1 MPIARFD
8 DLARGTSFALS
19 DPVGS
24 YTANDLADVTTAL
37 EWARLQSCEGRWVA
51 GYVSYDAAPA
61 FDPALAASHRS
72 DVPYAWFGA
81 FAGQQAVSRR
91 IDRPIA
97 GRYGMSR
104 WRPMVDR
111 LAYEDAF
118 ATVREH
124 IRLGDSYQVNL
135 TFPLRAAFSG
145 DPGALYEDLLEA
157 QEAGFAC
164 HLAHDDLAV
173 LSVSPE
179 RFFAVDGGSITT
191 RPMKGTRPRG
201 RWDREDEQLRSDLGA
216 SDKDRAENLMIV
228 DLIRN
233 DLGRIAAFGSVEVEE
248 LFAIEAYRTVWQMT
262 SQVSAEL
269 RNDVS
274 LVDVF
279 AALFPCGSVTGAPKA
294 RSMEIIERL
303 EPRARGVYCGAI
315 GFIPPGDGLDGASFN
330 VAIRTVVVHA
340 SEGVGCYGV
349 GGGITWGSDVETE
362 YAEALTKASVLAAD
376 AMIPGVFTTVR
387 WDGAWLWLD
396 EHMARLAGS
405 CSRFA
410 LPFDEAAIRGD
421 LDEMAAGFDRPMRVR
436 IDAHR
441 SGQPTFTAE
450 EAPARF
456 STGPGPDADVVML
469 GIDFDPVD
477 SSDLRLFHKTAD
489 RSLYDLRAQR
499 HREWDDVLLT
509 NDRGM
514 VTESTIANLAVSVAD
529 AWITPPVSDGLLPG
543 IMRQHLLQSGQLV
556 ERSVTVRDVVEAR
569 ALAVFNSVRGWVPAT
584 LVSTGVG
591 ASVRDR

>member
-24 YTANDLADVTTAL
+24 YTAHELADVTSAL
-37 EWARLQSCEGRWVA
+37 EWAQRQSREGRWVA

-61 FDPALAASHRS
+61 FDPALAASHRP

-81 FAGQQAVSRR
+81 FAGRHVVTRR
-91 IDRPIA
+91 TDRPIA
-97 GRYGMSR
+97 GRYDMSR

-111 LAYEDAF
+111 PAYEDAF
-118 ATVREH
+118 ATVRDH
-124 IRLGDSYQVNL
+124 IRLGDTYQVNL

-164 HLAHDDLAV
+164 HVAHDDLAV

-201 RWDREDEQLRSDLGA
+201 RWDGEDDRLRSDLGA

-233 DLGRIAAFGSVEVEE
+233 DLGRIAEFGSVEVEE
-248 LFAIEAYRTVWQMT
+248 LFAIEGYRTVWQMT
-262 SQVSAEL
+262 SQVSANL
-269 RNDVS
+269 RSDVS
-274 LVDVF
+274 LIDVF
-279 AALFPCGSVTGAPKA
+279 SALFPCGSVTGAPKA

-330 VAIRTVVVHA
+330 VAIRTVVLDT

-349 GGGITWGSDVETE
+349 GGGITWGSDVHTE
-362 YAEALTKASVLAAD
+362 YEEALTKANVLAAD
-376 AMIPGVFTTVR
+376 AMVPGVFTTAR
-387 WDGAWLWLD
+387 WDGSWVWLD
-396 EHMARLAGS
+396 EHVGRLAAS

-410 LPFDEAAIRGD
+410 LPFDEAAIRRG
-421 LDEMAAGFDRPMRVR
+421 LDEVAAGFDGPMRVR
-436 IDAHR
+436 VAVER
-441 SGQPTFTAE
+441 SGPPSFTAE

-456 STGPGPDADVVML
+456 STGPGPDGDIVRL

-477 SSDLRLFHKTAD
+477 PSDLRLFHKTVD
-489 RSLYDLRAQR
+489 RSLYDQRAQR

-514 VTESTIANLAVSVAD
+514 VTESTIANLAVAVAGG
-529 AWITPPVSDGLLPG
+529 WVTPPVSDGLLPG
-543 IMRQHLLQSGQLV
+543 IMRRHLIESGQLV
-556 ERSVTVRDVVEAR
+556 ERSVSVRDVVEAP

-584 LVSTGVG
+584 LVPSGVG
-591 ASVRDR
+591 ASQPGR